1 MQMRPLTNFVI
12 ARSKL
17 SLFGFIGLILLS
29 LIGGVQAF
37 GNLSGGG
44 SNDPGSD
51 SAKVADILVTDFNL
65 NEPEVVLIAD
75 MGRSVDDPESA
86 EVADRVTYALEQVEG
101 VDSVSSYYSLGS
113 PATLRSTDGEATYF
127 FVELDP
133 NVSMTEVSG
142 VIQDQFTGD
151 NYGATLYVVGVG
163 AVTSEINHTIETDLV
178 KAESIALPLIML
190 LMIFVFGSV
199 VAAGLPL
206 MIAVLTI
213 LGSFF
218 FVWISSLLT
227 ETSTF
232 SVNLITGLGLGL
244 GIDYALLMVNR
255 YREQRQQKQEVSKAV
270 EVTMMTAGRTVFF
283 SGLTVA
289 LVMVALNFF
298 PQTFLKSFAMAGL
311 VSVSLAVAAALIALP
326 ALLNLL
332 GDNLERWPLFK
343 HRPAKDVGFWSKL
356 AVFVMKR
363 PVAIIVVAVISL
375 GSLASLGTGIKL
387 GLVDDR
393 ILPPDN
399 RVVVATDQIRER
411 FSGREGSPVEIMVK
425 SSSEEQITSFAKKL
439 SNQEDIVRVQTS
451 EGVFTKIEMPDGSMS
466 DGMLVPGTETLFTD
480 YQGDTW
486 TRIVVIADVEPRSP
500 AGEELTLSLREQSNG
515 FSEILIG
522 GSAASYTDSLLGITN
537 NLPWAVLWIVVAT
550 LILLFLFTGSLL
562 LPIKAVLLNFLSLF
576 ATLGFLVWVFMDG
589 NLKWLLGDFATPGTI
604 DSSSIVLVAVIAF
617 GLSMD
622 YELFLLSRI
631 KEQHDQGLNTTD
643 SVALGLQ
650 RSGRIITTAALVLA
664 FSFIVFATSGVS
676 IMKMLGLGI
685 AFAVL
690 LDATVIRA
698 LLVPALMRLFG
709 KANWYAPKWMLWI
722 QKKVGLEH

>member
-1 MQMRPLTNFVI
+1 MRPLSNFVI
-12 ARSKL
+12 RHSKF

-29 LIGGVQAF
+29 LLGGVQAF

-44 SNDPGSD
+44 YNDPTSD
-51 SAKVADILVTDFNL
+51 SAKVTSILVEDFNQ
-65 NEPEVVLIAD
+65 NDPEVVLIAD
-75 MGRSVDDPESA
+75 MGRSVDAPEAQNSA
-86 EVADRVTYALEQVEG
+86 ALITRALEAVVGVE
-101 VDSVSSYYSLGS
+101 SVSSYYSLGS

-127 FVELDP
+127 FVQLEAD
-133 NVSMTEVSG
+133 VSMTKVSR
-142 VIQDQFTGD
+142 VIQDQFTGA

-163 AVTSEINHTIETDLV
+163 AVTSEVNHTIEDDLI
-178 KAESIALPLIML
+178 KAESIAIPIVIL
-190 LMIFVFGSV
+190 LMVFVFGSV

-206 MIAVLTI
+206 IIAVLTI

-218 FVWISSLLT
+218 FIWISSLLT

-232 SVNLITGLGLGL
+232 SVNLVTGLGLGL

-255 YREQRQQKQEVSKAV
+255 FREERQRQADVAKAV
-270 EVTMMTAGRTVFF
+270 EATMLSAGRTVFF
-283 SGLTVA
+283 SGVTVA

-311 VSVSLAVAAALIALP
+311 VSVGLAVAAALIVLP
-326 ALLNLL
+326 ALMNLL
-332 GDNLERWPLFK
+332 GDKINRWPLFK
-343 HRPAKDVGFWSKL
+343 HRPTKDVGFWSKL

-363 PVAIIVVAVISL
+363 PLPIILVSVLAL
-375 GSLASLGTGIKL
+375 GSLAALGSNIKL
-387 GLVDDR
+387 GLIDDR

-399 RVVVATDQIRER
+399 RVVVASDQIRER
-411 FSGREGSPVEIMVK
+411 FAGREGSPIEIMVQGATD
-425 SSSEEQITSFAKKL
+425 ERITSFAKEMSDK
-439 SNQEDIVRVQTS
+439 EHIVRVQTPLGIFS
-451 EGVFTKIEMPDGSMS
+451 KVELPDGSLS
-466 DGMLVPGTETLFTD
+466 DAMLIPGTESMFTD
-480 YQGDTW
+480 YASSNW
-486 TRIVVIADVEPRSP
+486 TRIIAIADVEPRSP
-500 AGEELTLSLREQSNG
+500 DGEAMTKTLRDHPSG
-515 FSEILIG
+515 FSEILVG

-537 NLPWAVLWIVVAT
+537 NLPWAALWIIVTT

-576 ATLGFLVWVFMDG
+576 ATLGFLVWVFMEG

-631 KEQHDQGLNTTD
+631 KEQHDLGLNTTD

-664 FSFIVFATSGVS
+664 VSFVAFASSGVS

>member
-51 SAKVADILVTDFNL
+51 SAKVADILVTDFKL

-113 PATLRSTDGEATYF
+113 PATLRSTDGKATYF
-127 FVELDP
+127 FVELDS

-142 VIQDQFTGD
+142 VIQDEFTGE

-356 AVFVMKR
+356 AFFVMKR
-363 PVAIIVVAVISL
+363 PVAIIVIAVISL

-411 FSGREGSPVEIMVK
+411 FSGREGSPIEIMVK
-425 SSSEEQITSFAKKL
+425 SSNEEQIAAFAERL

-451 EGVFTKIEMPDGSMS
+451 KGVFTKIEMPDGSMS
-466 DGMLVPGTETLFTD
+466 DGMLVPGTETLFTE
-480 YQGDTW
+480 YKGDSW

-500 AGEELTLSLREQSNG
+500 AGEAMTTSLREQPNN

-631 KEQHDQGLNTTD
+631 KEQHDLGLNTRD

>member
-1 MQMRPLTNFVI
+1 MRPLSNFVI
-12 ARSKL
+12 RRSKL
-17 SLFGFIGLILLS
+17 SLFGFIALILLS
-29 LIGGVQAF
+29 LIGGLQAF

-44 SNDPGSD
+44 SNDPNSD
-51 SAKVADILVTDFNL
+51 SQKVTEILINDFKQDDPQL
-65 NEPEVVLIAD
+65 VLIAD
-75 MGRSVDDPESA
+75 MGRSVDDTQSVENGKLIT
-86 EVADRVTYALEQVEG
+86 DALKAVDG
-101 VDSVSSYYSLGS
+101 VDQVSSYYSLGS
-113 PATLRSTDGEATYF
+113 PATLRSTDGMATYF
-127 FVELDP
+127 FVNLKEDASLTG
-133 NVSMTEVSG
+133 VSTT
-142 VIQDQFTGD
+142 IQDDFTG
-151 NYGATLYVVGVG
+151 NNFGATIYVAGFG
-163 AVTSEINHTIETDLV
+163 AVSSEINHIIEQDLI
-178 KAESIALPLIML
+178 KAESIALPLVML

-206 MIAVLTI
+206 MIAILTI

-218 FVWISSLLT
+218 FVWLSSLVT

-255 YREQRQQKQEVSKAV
+255 YREERQRKLEVAKAV
-270 EVTMMTAGRTVFF
+270 ETTLLTAGRTVFF

-289 LVMVALNFF
+289 LVMLALNFF
-298 PQTFLKSFAMAGL
+298 PQTFLKSFALAGL

-326 ALLNLL
+326 ALINLL
-332 GDNLERWPLFK
+332 GDKIDKWPLFK

-356 AVFVMKR
+356 ARFVMKR
-363 PVAIIVVAVISL
+363 PLPVVLVSVLAL
-375 GSLASLGTGIKL
+375 GSLATLGMNIKL

-393 ILPPDN
+393 ILPPGN
-399 RVVVATDQIRER
+399 RVVVATDQIRDR
-411 FSGREGSPVEIMVK
+411 FDGREGSPIEVMTKGGFYSDI
-425 SSSEEQITSFAKKL
+425 SEFATAVSKKENIT
-439 SNQEDIVRVQTS
+439 RVQTPLGIFS
-451 EGVFTKIEMPDGSMS
+451 EG
-466 DGMLVPGTETLFTD
+466 TLIPKTANLFSSYKAD
-480 YQGDTW
+480 DEW
-486 TRIVVIADVEPRSP
+486 TRIVVVATVEPRSP
-500 AGEELTLSLREQSNG
+500 EGADLVTAVRDQPNG
-515 FSEILIG
+515 FSTVLVG
-522 GSAASYTDSLLGITN
+522 GSAATYTDSLLGITN
-537 NLPWAVLWIVVAT
+537 NLPWAAIWIVLTT
-550 LILLFLFTGSLL
+550 LILLFLFTGSIL

-576 ATLGFLVWVFMDG
+576 ATLGFLTWVFMDG
-589 NLKWLLGDFATPGTI
+589 NLKWMLGDFAVTGTI

-631 KEQHDQGLNTTD
+631 KEQHDAGLGTTD

-664 FSFIVFATSGVS
+664 VSFLAFATSGVS

-690 LDATVIRA
+690 IDATVIRA

-709 KANWYAPKWMLWI
+709 QANWYAPKWMLWI

>member
-1 MQMRPLTNFVI
+1 MRPLSNFVI
-12 ARSKL
+12 RHSKL

-29 LIGGVQAF
+29 LIGGLQAF

-51 SAKVADILVTDFNL
+51 SAKVANILVEEFKQNDAD
-65 NEPEVVLIAD
+65 VVLIAD
-75 MGRSVDDPESA
+75 MGRSVDSPESVNKA
-86 EVADRVTYALEQVEG
+86 ALITRALDSVAG
-101 VDSVSSYYSLGS
+101 VDTVTSYYSLGS
-113 PATLRSTDGEATYF
+113 PATLKSTDGNATYF

-133 NVSMTEVSG
+133 EVSMTEVSS
-142 VIQDQFTGD
+142 VIQDQFTGE

-163 AVTSEINHTIETDLV
+163 AVTSEINHTIEDDLIR
-178 KAESIALPLIML
+178 AESIALPIVML

-206 MIAVLTI
+206 MIAILTI

-218 FVWISSLLT
+218 FIWLSSLVT

-232 SVNLITGLGLGL
+232 SVNLVTGLGLGL

-255 YREQRQQKQEVSKAV
+255 FREERQRKQDVAKAV
-270 EVTMMTAGRTVFF
+270 ETTMLTAGRTVFF

-298 PQTFLKSFAMAGL
+298 PQTFLKSFAYAGL
-311 VSVSLAVAAALIALP
+311 VSVSLAVLAALTVLP
-326 ALLNLL
+326 AMLNLL
-332 GDNLERWPLFK
+332 GDKIDRWPLFK
-343 HRPAKDVGFWSKL
+343 HRPTKDVGFWSKL
-356 AVFVMKR
+356 ARFVMKR
-363 PVAIIVVAVISL
+363 PLPIILVSVIAL
-375 GSLASLGTGIKL
+375 GSLASLGSNIKL

-411 FSGREGSPVEIMVK
+411 FAGREGSPVEIMVK
-425 SSSEEQITSFAKKL
+425 TSGADEIAIFAKRVA
-439 SNQEDIVRVQTS
+439 NQEHVVRVQTPQGIYS
-451 EGVFTKIEMPDGSMS
+451 KLELPDGSMT
-466 DGMLVPGTETLFTD
+466 DVMLVPGTETLFTN
-480 YQGDTW
+480 YETSNW
-486 TRIVVIADVEPRSP
+486 NRIVVIADVEPRSP
-500 AGEELTLSLREQSNG
+500 AGEEMTKSLRELPNT

-537 NLPWAVLWIVVAT
+537 NLPWAALWIIMTT
-550 LILLFLFTGSLL
+550 LILLFLFTGSIL

-576 ATLGFLVWVFMDG
+576 ATLGFLVWVFMNG

-631 KEQHDQGLNTTD
+631 KEQHDAGENTID

-664 FSFIVFATSGVS
+664 VSFVAFATSGVS

-709 KANWYAPKWMLWI
+709 NANWYAPKWMLWV
-722 QKKVGLEH
+722 QKKIGLEH

>member
-51 SAKVADILVTDFNL
+51 SAKVADILVNDFNL

-86 EVADRVTYALEQVEG
+86 KVADRVTYALEQVEG
-101 VDSVSSYYSLGS
+101 VDSVSSYYSVGS
-113 PATLRSTDGEATYF
+113 PATLRSTDGKATYF

-425 SSSEEQITSFAKKL
+425 GSNEEQITSFAKKL
-439 SNQEDIVRVQTS
+439 SNQKDIVRVQTS

-466 DGMLVPGTETLFTD
+466 DGMLVPGTETLFSD
-480 YQGDTW
+480 YKGDTW

-500 AGEELTLSLREQSNG
+500 AGEEMTLSLREQSNG

-550 LILLFLFTGSLL
+550 LVLLFLFTGSLL

>member
-1 MQMRPLTNFVI
+1 MRPLSNFVI

-51 SAKVADILVTDFNL
+51 SAKVANILVEDFDL
-65 NEPEVVLIAD
+65 NDSEVVLIAD

-86 EVADRVTYALEQVEG
+86 KIAGLVTRALERVEG

-113 PATLRSTDGEATYF
+113 PSTLRSTDGKATYF
-127 FVELDP
+127 FVELNP
-133 NVSMTEVSG
+133 EASMTEVSG
-142 VIQDQFTGD
+142 VIQDEFTGD

-163 AVTSEINHTIETDLV
+163 AVTSEINHTIESDLI
-178 KAESIALPLIML
+178 KAESIALPLVML
-190 LMIFVFGSV
+190 LMVFVFGSV

-218 FVWISSLLT
+218 FIWLSSLIT

-232 SVNLITGLGLGL
+232 SVNLVTGLGLGL

-270 EVTMMTAGRTVFF
+270 EVTLLTAGRTVFF

-332 GDNLERWPLFK
+332 GDRLEKWPLFK
-343 HRPAKDVGFWSKL
+343 HRPTKDVGFWSKL

-363 PVAIIVVAVISL
+363 PLAIILVSVIAL
-375 GSLASLGTGIKL
+375 GSLAGLGTNIKL

-425 SSSEEQITSFAKKL
+425 SSNEEQITSFATKL

-451 EGVFTKIEMPDGSMS
+451 EGVFTRIEMPDGSLS
-466 DGMLVPGTETLFTD
+466 DGMLVPGTETLFTS
-480 YQGDTW
+480 YKGDTW
-486 TRIVVIADVEPRSP
+486 TRMVVIADVEPRSP
-500 AGEELTLSLREQSNG
+500 AGEVMTLSLREQPNN

-537 NLPWAVLWIVVAT
+537 NLPWAALWIVMTT

-562 LPIKAVLLNFLSLF
+562 LPIKAVILNFLSLF

-631 KEQHDQGLNTTD
+631 KEQHDLGLNTTD

-664 FSFIVFATSGVS
+664 FSFAAFATSGVS

-709 KANWYAPKWMLWI
+709 NANWYAPKWMLWV

>member
-1 MQMRPLTNFVI
+1 
-12 ARSKL
+12 
-17 SLFGFIGLILLS
+17 
-29 LIGGVQAF
+29 
-37 GNLSGGG
+37 
-44 SNDPGSD
+44 
-51 SAKVADILVTDFNL
+51 
-65 NEPEVVLIAD
+65 
-75 MGRSVDDPESA
+75 
-86 EVADRVTYALEQVEG
+86 
-101 VDSVSSYYSLGS
+101 
-113 PATLRSTDGEATYF
+113 
-127 FVELDP
+127 
-133 NVSMTEVSG
+133 
-142 VIQDQFTGD
+142 
-151 NYGATLYVVGVG
+151 
-163 AVTSEINHTIETDLV
+163 
-178 KAESIALPLIML
+178 ML

-218 FVWISSLLT
+218 FIWISSLIT

-232 SVNLITGLGLGL
+232 SVNLVTGLGLGL

-255 YREQRQQKQEVSKAV
+255 YREQRQQKQDVAKAV

-311 VSVSLAVAAALIALP
+311 VSVGLAVAAALIALP
-326 ALLNLL
+326 AMLNIL
-332 GDNLERWPLFK
+332 GDRLEKWPLFK
-343 HRPAKDVGFWSKL
+343 HRTTKDVGFWSKL

-363 PVAIIVVAVISL
+363 PVAIIVVSVIAL
-375 GSLASLGTGIKL
+375 GSLASLGTGVKL
-387 GLVDDR
+387 GLIDDR

-425 SSSEEQITSFAKKL
+425 SSNDEQITSFATKL

-451 EGVFTKIEMPDGSMS
+451 VGVFSKVEMSEGVFS
-466 DGMLVPGTETLFTD
+466 DGMLIPGTEGLFKD
-480 YQGDTW
+480 YEGNSW

-500 AGEELTLSLREQSNG
+500 AGEEMTLSLRDQPNN

-537 NLPWAVLWIVVAT
+537 NLPWAVLWIVITT
-550 LILLFLFTGSLL
+550 LILLFLFTGSLI

-631 KEQHDQGLNTTD
+631 KEQHDKGLDTND

-664 FSFIVFATSGVS
+664 FSFVAFATSGVS

-690 LDATVIRA
+690 LDATIIRA

-709 KANWYAPKWMLWI
+709 NANWYAPKWMLWI

>member
-1 MQMRPLTNFVI
+1 MRPLSNFVI
-12 ARSKL
+12 RRSKL
-17 SLFGFIGLILLS
+17 SLFGFIALILLS

-44 SNDPGSD
+44 YGDPGSE
-51 SAKVADILVTDFNL
+51 SAKVSQILVDDFEQ

-75 MGRSVDDPESA
+75 MGRSVDDQQSIENA
-86 EVADRVTYALEQVEG
+86 KLITTALEA
-101 VDSVSSYYSLGS
+101 VDGIKTVSSYYSLGS
-113 PATLRSTDGEATYF
+113 PASLRSTDGLATYF
-127 FVELDP
+127 FVELDSD
-133 NVSMTEVSG
+133 VSIPKMG
-142 VIQDQFTGD
+142 LKIQDEFTG
-151 NYGATLYVVGVG
+151 NNFGATLYVAGLG
-163 AVTSEINHTIETDLV
+163 AVSGEVNHIIEQDLV
-178 KAESIALPLIML
+178 RAETIALPLVML

-206 MIAVLTI
+206 FIAVLTI

-218 FVWISSLLT
+218 FIWLSTLFT

-232 SVNLITGLGLGL
+232 SVNLVTGLGLGL

-255 YREQRQQKQEVSKAV
+255 YREERQRKQEVSQAI
-270 EVTMMTAGRTVFF
+270 ETTLLTAGRTVFF
-283 SGLTVA
+283 SGVTVA

-298 PQTFLKSFAMAGL
+298 PQTFLKSFAFAGL
-311 VSVSLAVAAALIALP
+311 VAVSLAVAAALIALP
-326 ALLNLL
+326 AMMHLL
-332 GDNLERWPLFK
+332 GDKIDRWPLFK

-356 AVFVMKR
+356 AMFVMKR
-363 PVAIIVVAVISL
+363 PLPIIIASVLAL
-375 GSLASLGTGIKL
+375 GSLAALGANVKL
-387 GLVDDR
+387 GLIDDR

-399 RVVVATDQIRER
+399 RVVIATDQIRER
-411 FSGREGSPVEIMVK
+411 FEGREGSPVEVMAK
-425 SSSEEQITSFAKKL
+425 NATTDQITSFASAVSKKEHI
-439 SNQEDIVRVQTS
+439 SRVQTS
-451 EGVFTKIEMPDGSMS
+451 LGIFSE
-466 DGMLVPGTETLFTD
+466 GMLIPQTSAMFTSYESGT
-480 YQGDTW
+480 W
-486 TRIVVIADVEPRSP
+486 SRIVVVADIEPRSP
-500 AGEELTLSLREQSNG
+500 DGEALTMSMREQPNP
-515 FSEILIG
+515 FSEYLVG
-522 GSAASYTDSLLGITN
+522 GSGAAYTDSLLGITN
-537 NLPWAVLWIVVAT
+537 NLPWAVLWIVGTT

-576 ATLGFLVWVFMDG
+576 ATMGFLVWVFMDG
-589 NLKWLLGDFATPGTI
+589 NLKWLLGDFATTGTI
-604 DSSSIVLVAVIAF
+604 DSSSLVLVAVIAF

-631 KEQHDQGLNTTD
+631 KEQHDLGLDTKA

-664 FSFIVFATSGVS
+664 FSFVAFASSGVS

-698 LLVPALMRLFG
+698 LLVPALMTLFG

>member
-1 MQMRPLTNFVI
+1 
-12 ARSKL
+12 
-17 SLFGFIGLILLS
+17 
-29 LIGGVQAF
+29 
-37 GNLSGGG
+37 
-44 SNDPGSD
+44 
-51 SAKVADILVTDFNL
+51 
-65 NEPEVVLIAD
+65 
-75 MGRSVDDPESA
+75 
-86 EVADRVTYALEQVEG
+86 
-101 VDSVSSYYSLGS
+101 
-113 PATLRSTDGEATYF
+113 
-127 FVELDP
+127 
-133 NVSMTEVSG
+133 
-142 VIQDQFTGD
+142 
-151 NYGATLYVVGVG
+151 
-163 AVTSEINHTIETDLV
+163 
-178 KAESIALPLIML
+178 
-190 LMIFVFGSV
+190 
-199 VAAGLPL
+199 
-206 MIAVLTI
+206 
-213 LGSFF
+213 
-218 FVWISSLLT
+218 
-227 ETSTF
+227 
-232 SVNLITGLGLGL
+232 
-244 GIDYALLMVNR
+244 
-255 YREQRQQKQEVSKAV
+255 
-270 EVTMMTAGRTVFF
+270 
-283 SGLTVA
+283 
-289 LVMVALNFF
+289 
-298 PQTFLKSFAMAGL
+298 
-311 VSVSLAVAAALIALP
+311 
-326 ALLNLL
+326 
-332 GDNLERWPLFK
+332 
-343 HRPAKDVGFWSKL
+343 
-356 AVFVMKR
+356 MKR
-363 PVAIIVVAVISL
+363 PVAIILVSVVAL
-375 GSLASLGTGIKL
+375 GSLAGLGANIKL
-387 GLVDDR
+387 GLIDDR

-425 SSSEEQITSFAKKL
+425 SSNEEQITSFATKL
-439 SNQEDIVRVQTS
+439 SNQKDIVRVQTS

-480 YQGDTW
+480 YKGDTW

-500 AGEELTLSLREQSNG
+500 AGEEMTLSLREQSNG

-537 NLPWAVLWIVVAT
+537 NLPWAALWIVLTT

-604 DSSSIVLVAVIAF
+604 DSSSLVLVAVIAF

-631 KEQHDQGLNTTD
+631 KEQHDLGLNTRD

-664 FSFIVFATSGVS
+664 FSFAAFATSGVS

-709 KANWYAPKWMLWI
+709 NANWYAPKWMLWI